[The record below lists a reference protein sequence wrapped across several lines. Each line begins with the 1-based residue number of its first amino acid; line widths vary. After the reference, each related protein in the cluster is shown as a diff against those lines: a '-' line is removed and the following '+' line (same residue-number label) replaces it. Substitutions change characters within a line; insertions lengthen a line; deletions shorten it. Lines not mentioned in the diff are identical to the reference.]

1 MSSTV
6 SRVAFYSFH
15 VCRYTCWRRTQL
27 QVLPIVREVEG
38 IRHTARQFMHL
49 LSGAV
54 RIFSLRMLTVE
65 RKTDDGGQNN
75 DKCEYFKCLST
86 WQKTHIDHKHMYY
99 ISRTQHQFFL
109 PIYSWLHV
117 SALSAIH
124 QEEWW
129 SLVDRNMHDYS
140 VWYNINI

>member
-1 MSSTV
+1 MV

-27 QVLPIVREVEG
+27 QVLPVVREVGG
-38 IRHTARQFMHL
+38 IWHTARQFTHL

-54 RIFSLRMLTVE
+54 RIFSLWMLTVE
-65 RKTDDGGQNN
+65 RKTDDSGQKMINAN
-75 DKCEYFKCLST
+75 ILNVFPLDRK
-86 WQKTHIDHKHMYY
+86 HILITSICI
-99 ISRTQHQFFL
+99 ISVAHNTSFL
-109 PIYSWLHV
+109 LIYSWLHV

-140 VWYNINI
+140 AWYYNINI